1 MRTRLLLAVAVLL
14 WASVASAADV
24 WQQVMVT
31 PGPEGVRCVGGER
44 EYAEWNIPADL
55 GGKTVIIRRVEI
67 WIGTN
72 GGEPFPAV
80 DVHTNVFLYY
90 PQSMNRPRMTLAY
103 FGLDHYKAFTGP
115 HQLDKPFTPE
125 QAPTAPAGSRIV
137 LSHLC
142 NEVSPVPAY
151 SRTQAIISIT
161 VD

>member
-14 WASVASAADV
+14 CALPAFAADV

-44 EYAEWNIPADL
+44 EYASWDIPVSI
-55 GGKTVIIRRVEI
+55 TVRRVEI
-67 WIGTN
+67 WIGTT

-80 DVHTNVFLYY
+80 DTHTNVFLYY
-90 PQSMNRPRMTLAY
+90 PQAMQRPRLTLAY

-142 NEVSPVPAY
+142 NEVAGIPAY